1 MGTTERISI
10 LIAGMVAGHP
20 GQGGA
25 AWAVLQYVLGLRS
38 LGHDVTLVE
47 PVKAPVEQTADA
59 FAASDAAAYFRRL
72 VADFGLEDS
81 AALVRS
87 GSTATIGLPHDELA
101 RRAGRADILLNISGM
116 LRDPALIEPVSRR
129 VFLDLD
135 PAFNQMWQAQGIDMG
150 FDRHTHFA
158 TIAWN
163 IGQTGCTVPTCG
175 RTWITTPQPV
185 VLADWPAATEIM
197 HDGLTTVAHWRSY
210 GSVTHDGIFHGQ
222 KAHAWRELMALPTL
236 TAEKCLPALAIH
248 PGERADL
255 AALRDAGWRLLDPAV
270 LCATPAD
277 YQRFVQGSKA
287 ELAIAKSGY
296 VLSRCGWFS
305 DRSVCYLASGRPV
318 IAHDTGFTTRLPT
331 GVGLF
336 GFATIDDILA
346 AIDAVNA
353 DYPRHGRQARE
364 IAEAF
369 FDSRRVLPTLLDA
382 IMATGRGTA
391 GPSGSRRSR
400 PLPVVARKTS
410 SECGGQ

>member
-1 MGTTERISI
+1 MGTSERLSI

-25 AWAVLQYVLGLRS
+25 AWAVLQYVLGLRA

-47 PVKAPVEQTADA
+47 PITVPAEHTDAAFTA
-59 FAASDAAAYFRRL
+59 SGAAAYFRRL
-72 VADFGLEDS
+72 VADFGLEGS

-87 GSTATIGLPHDELA
+87 GSTTTVGLPHGELA

-116 LRDPALIEPVSRR
+116 LRDPALTEPVTRR

-150 FDRHTHFA
+150 FDRHSHFA

-175 RTWITTPQPV
+175 RTWITTPQPF
-185 VLADWPAATEIM
+185 VLDRWPVATKIV

-222 KAHAWRELMALPTL
+222 KAHSWRELMALPTL
-236 TAEKCLPALAIH
+236 TTEKCLPALAIH
-248 PGERADL
+248 PDEVHDL
-255 AALRDAGWRLLDPAV
+255 AALRDTGWQLLDPAEH
-270 LCATPAD
+270 CGSPAD

-318 IAHDTGFTTRLPT
+318 IAHDTGFASRLPT
-331 GVGLF
+331 GAGLF
-336 GFATIDDILA
+336 TFATTDDILA
-346 AIDAVNA
+346 GIDAINA
-353 DYPRHGRQARE
+353 DYPRHCRAARK
-364 IAEAF
+364 IAEDH
-369 FDSRRVLPTLLDA
+369 FDSRRVLPPLIDA
-382 IMATGRGTA
+382 ILAA
-391 GPSGSRRSR
+391 D
-400 PLPVVARKTS
+400 
-410 SECGGQ
+410 